1 MKKAIANL
9 VFLVACIAGIIFL
22 LLPFLETTPPP
33 TTELKSVEPQISSP
47 SNPLATIAQR
57 LASMFGRPAREKSIA
72 RFSPRDSYD
81 YTQPEWVSAPNVP
94 QTRAAQA
101 RVKSGTLT
109 QQPTADGQS
118 ISVPPVPASE
128 YGDASLLSDN
138 GEWVLIRQTAP
149 QNGAP
154 GMHEINVHEN
164 PYDKY
169 VKQEQARRFHPAA
182 KQTDIPDSKWARLL
196 RPVKEFLGISNSRP
210 AGNSAV
216 AVYREGPQGS
226 SLLAYDKNNL
236 QAGSRRLRLPWP
248 DITPAQWTGMTD
260 KQRERERERR
270 STAEFVEIMS
280 GTRAAADAAYIE
292 AMAKY
297 PDPRDEDKRES
308 YRQRLTEQNKQAIKA
323 GLLEAMRAKAQG
335 KETVDELEHIM
346 SGCSN
351 ASLPKPVCLPD
362 QQEESGSLFSS
373 NEVTASQ
380 EQSRQLFLEKT
391 QYVMPND
398 LPLLPVLG
406 PTTPE
411 TIANMSGLGDVE
423 KTAEIYRFLYE
434 KNNCASQNCY
444 WIPNSLQ
451 SNQQLTDAFKL
462 ANTKLVTDPDDT
474 YSTYKDD
481 FVRYKLE
488 QARKQP
494 PTGDGENAPTEAQI
508 RREAEKQF
516 TDNAANWITVTGE
529 QLNQIHQVHTLQA
542 ANPNNPNADTELVI
556 PYLTNPVYAEQMYHD
571 LGDSPIFGYALEP
584 LTAVESKTDGANANQ
599 IDKQTVL
606 NTAQLIVPSL
616 ADNVNT
622 AFEVMEG
629 VTKHAVSEGTRA
641 GINLGINQFNQSG
654 QNWGDMLNAVKNR
667 NNRKTPPGKK

>member
-1 MKKAIANL
+1 MKKTIANL
-9 VFLVACIAGIIFL
+9 LFLVACVAGIIFL
-22 LLPFLETTPPP
+22 LLPFLETTPPA
-33 TTELKSVEPQISSP
+33 TTQLKSVEPQISS
-47 SNPLATIAQR
+47 SNPLATIANR
-57 LASMFGRPAREKSIA
+57 LASLFGHPAREKRTA
-72 RFSPRDSYD
+72 RFSPRNSYD
-81 YTQPEWVSAPNVP
+81 YTQPEWVSVPPTP

-101 RVKSGTLT
+101 HAKSGTLT
-109 QQPTADGQS
+109 PPSTVDGQS
-118 ISVPPVPASE
+118 ISVPSIPASE
-128 YGDASLLSDN
+128 YGDASLLTDD
-138 GEWVLIRQTAP
+138 GEWVLIRQTSP

-169 VKQEQARRFHPAA
+169 IKQEQARRFHPAA
-182 KQTDIPDSKWARLL
+182 QQADIPDHKWARLL
-196 RPVKEFLGISNSRP
+196 RPVKEFLGITGSRP
-210 AGNSAV
+210 VGNNAL
-216 AVYREGPQGS
+216 AVYREVPQGA
-226 SLLAYDKNNL
+226 SLLAYDKNNP
-236 QAGSRRLRLPWP
+236 QTASRRLRLPWP
-248 DITPAQWTGMTD
+248 DITPAQWSGMSD
-260 KQRERERERR
+260 EQRERERERR

-280 GTRAAADAAYIE
+280 GTRSAEDAAYIE

-297 PDPRDEDKRES
+297 PDPKDEDKRES
-308 YRQRLTEQNKQAIKA
+308 YQRRLTEQNKQAIKA
-323 GLLEAMRAKAQG
+323 GLLEAMRAKTQG
-335 KETVDELEHIM
+335 KEAVDELEHIM

-351 ASLPKPVCLPD
+351 ASLPKPVCLPN
-362 QQEESGSLFSS
+362 QQEEAGSLFSS

-462 ANTKLVTDPDDT
+462 ANTKLVTDPDNT
-474 YSTYKDD
+474 YPTYKED

-494 PTGDGENAPTEAQI
+494 PAEDGENAPTEAQI

-516 TDNAANWITVTGE
+516 TDNAANWITVTGD
-529 QLNQIHQVHTLQA
+529 QLNKIHQVHTLQA
-542 ANPNNPNADTELVI
+542 ANPNNPNVDTELVI

-584 LTAVESKTDGANANQ
+584 LTSVESNTTGTNANQ
-599 IDKQTVL
+599 VDKQTVI

-667 NNRKTPPGKK
+667 NARATPPGKK